1 MHYSDPLL
9 VRYSERCELNKNL
22 IFFEMFAVRC
32 LPFLLLRLMLFVY
45 KVIKEDIGK
54 ILDELPRTIK
64 IPLQGN
70 GMATTSKKEKLQLT
84 FGLAQNNQNTI
95 TGKWHGCHF
104 KKRKI
109 TIYFWTGQ
117 TGSFIQALSTHL
129 SNN

>member
-1 MHYSDPLL
+1 ML
-9 VRYSERCELNKNL
+9 V
-22 IFFEMFAVRC
+22 
-32 LPFLLLRLMLFVY
+32 VY

-104 KKRKI
+104 KKENQRVTAGFKLYYFRFGRSCLSLIRK
-109 TIYFWTGQ
+109 TLTKQ
-117 TGSFIQALSTHL
+117 LPKLQLAAEIQFASLTSL
-129 SNN
+129 PAQL